1 MIIRA
6 VLRLSTIRTTRRP
19 ALSPPLPER
28 EIDPASLPALAEQPT
43 PPPPPPRQEN
53 GDAQGNGSGPTK
65 APTHLQNNH
74 VPFSSGKAHPLLT
87 TPPTSLT
94 QTTIEDYLL
103 PKALTPSSL
112 RDPRALLRTLS
123 GPTDWAA
130 EVLYI
135 LRPLVY
141 VLLLRPSRKPISSL
155 RTPVAVSFMI
165 EVAVRY
171 LRAMPPASASLERAE
186 YARRDRELFWYLF
199 RGEIWSEWTR
209 PKLLGLA
216 QRTSGLPL
224 LALASAVVSDWVP
237 LIDQYHYCECLGHC
251 DLSKLL
257 NWVLDTA
264 T

>member
-1 MIIRA
+1 M
-6 VLRLSTIRTTRRP
+6 RTTRRP
-19 ALSPPLPER
+19 VLSPPLPER
-28 EIDPASLPALAEQPT
+28 EVDPASLPAPAEQPVSS
-43 PPPPPPRQEN
+43 PPPPRQEN
-53 GDAQGNGSGPTK
+53 GLAQGNGNGNGNGATK
-65 APTHLQNNH
+65 TPTHLNNNH

-112 RDPRALLRTLS
+112 RDPRFLLRALS
-123 GPTDWAA
+123 GPTEWAA

-135 LRPLVY
+135 LRPLIY
-141 VLLLRPSRKPISSL
+141 ALLLRPSRKRISPL
-155 RTPVAVSFMI
+155 RSPVAVSIMI

-171 LRAMPPASASLERAE
+171 LRVMPPTSASLERAE

-224 LALASAVVSDWVP
+224 LALFSAVVGDWVP
-237 LIDQYHYCECLGHC
+237 LIDQYHYCE
-251 DLSKLL
+251 
-257 NWVLDTA
+257 
-264 T
+264 

>member
-1 MIIRA
+1 VIFRAILRLTVIRA
-6 VLRLSTIRTTRRP
+6 TRRP
-19 ALSPPLPER
+19 VISPPLPER
-28 EIDPASLPALAEQPT
+28 EIDPATLPALAERPT
-43 PPPPPPRQEN
+43 SSPLHEEN
-53 GDAQGNGSGPTK
+53 GHANGNANGTTTNTT
-65 APTHLQNNH
+65 PTHLKNNH
-74 VPFSSGKAHPLLT
+74 VTFFSGKIHPLLT

-112 RDPRALLRTLS
+112 RDPRFLLRTLS

-130 EVLYI
+130 EILYI
-135 LRPLVY
+135 LRPLIY
-141 VLLLRPSRKPISSL
+141 VLLSRPSRKPISSL
-155 RTPVAVSFMI
+155 RTPVAVSLMI

-216 QRTSGLPL
+216 QRTSGVPL
-224 LALASAVVSDWVP
+224 LALVSAVVGDWVP
-237 LIDQYHYCECLGHC
+237 LINQYHYC
-251 DLSKLL
+251 K
-257 NWVLDTA
+257 
-264 T
+264 